1 MALEDSFE
9 NAYETLGLTDGG
21 PSTSESDIKK
31 AYRRLALQK
40 HPDKN
45 PDNPDAAQEFSRI
58 QKAYDILCDS
68 EARAALDE
76 WLRVQSFRQQ
86 KTSFRDQKKKEN
98 GRRAREKRENV

>member
-1 MALEDSFE
+1 
-9 NAYETLGLTDGG
+9 
-21 PSTSESDIKK
+21 
-31 AYRRLALQK
+31 LQK

-76 WLRVQSFRQQ
+76 WLRCVRSSLLFLIVPNL
-86 KTSFRDQKKKEN
+86 S
-98 GRRAREKRENV
+98 